1 MIWLELSLIIPQTE
15 FFQISTVVFFI
26 VSLTVIIITKMKK
39 PKINGSHLIKSNFII
54 IDQFNRCKKSFYG
67 TLINPGSKYL

>member
-1 MIWLELSLIIPQTE
+1 
-15 FFQISTVVFFI
+15 
-26 VSLTVIIITKMKK
+26 MKK